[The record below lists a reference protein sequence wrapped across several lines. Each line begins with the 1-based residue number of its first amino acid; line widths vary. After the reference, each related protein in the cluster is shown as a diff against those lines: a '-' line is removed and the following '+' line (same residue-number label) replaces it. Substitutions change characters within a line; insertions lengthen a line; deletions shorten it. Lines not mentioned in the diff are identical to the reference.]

1 MSMALDLQRLS
12 NNQIWRGLR
21 QRNVSRDNH
30 PLNVC
35 HKLQFSCEIAHY
47 RKNSISVFQEI
58 FASADKV
65 LFFERRTEHEAI
77 ILWSFKIFL
86 IFRNYIRFQASPS
99 AKMPW
104 GYLSVKVLSNKV
116 KRIIYN
122 ICKSMPVYV
131 LSINLLNGLS
141 MF

>member
-86 IFRNYIRFQASPS
+86 IFRNYIRFQALFFLVWALSPS
-99 AKMPW
+99 IGENAV
-104 GYLSVKVLSNKV
+104 GLYF
-116 KRIIYN
+116 
-122 ICKSMPVYV
+122 CKSFIKQGKKNY
-131 LSINLLNGLS
+131 L
-141 MF
+141 

>member
-1 MSMALDLQRLS
+1 MSMTLDLQRLS
-12 NNQIWRGLR
+12 NNQIWRGLW

-86 IFRNYIRFQASPS
+86 IFRNYIRFQAFFFLVWALSPS
-99 AKMPW
+99 IGENAV
-104 GYLSVKVLSNKV
+104 GLSF
-116 KRIIYN
+116 
-122 ICKSMPVYV
+122 CKSFIKQGKKKY
-131 LSINLLNGLS
+131 L
-141 MF
+141 

>member
-47 RKNSISVFQEI
+47 RKNSIFVFQEI

-86 IFRNYIRFQASPS
+86 IFRNYIRFQAFFFLVWALSPS
-99 AKMPW
+99 IGENAV
-104 GYLSVKVLSNKV
+104 GLSF
-116 KRIIYN
+116 
-122 ICKSMPVYV
+122 CKSFIKQGKKKY
-131 LSINLLNGLS
+131 L
-141 MF
+141 

>member
-12 NNQIWRGLR
+12 NNQIWRGLW

-35 HKLQFSCEIAHY
+35 HKLQFSCEIVHY

-86 IFRNYIRFQASPS
+86 IFRNYIRFQAFFFLVWALSPS
-99 AKMPW
+99 IGENAV
-104 GYLSVKVLSNKV
+104 GLSF
-116 KRIIYN
+116 
-122 ICKSMPVYV
+122 CKSFIKQGKKKY
-131 LSINLLNGLS
+131 L
-141 MF
+141 

>member
-21 QRNVSRDNH
+21 QRIVSRDNH

-35 HKLQFSCEIAHY
+35 NKLQFSCKIAHY

-77 ILWSFKIFL
+77 ILWNFKIFL
-86 IFRNYIRFQASPS
+86 IFRNYIRFQAFFFLVWALSPS
-99 AKMPW
+99 IGENAV
-104 GYLSVKVLSNKV
+104 GLSF
-116 KRIIYN
+116 
-122 ICKSMPVYV
+122 CKSFIKQGKKKY
-131 LSINLLNGLS
+131 L
-141 MF
+141 

>member
-12 NNQIWRGLR
+12 NNQIWRGLW

-86 IFRNYIRFQASPS
+86 IFRNYIRFQAFFFLVWALSPS
-99 AKMPW
+99 IGENAV
-104 GYLSVKVLSNKV
+104 GLSF
-116 KRIIYN
+116 
-122 ICKSMPVYV
+122 CKSFIKQGKKKY
-131 LSINLLNGLS
+131 L
-141 MF
+141 

>member
-1 MSMALDLQRLS
+1 MKTMSMALDLQRLS
-12 NNQIWRGLR
+12 NNQIWRGLW

-77 ILWSFKIFL
+77 IQWSFKIFL
-86 IFRNYIRFQASPS
+86 IFRNYIRFQAFFFLVWALSPS
-99 AKMPW
+99 IGENAV
-104 GYLSVKVLSNKV
+104 GLSF
-116 KRIIYN
+116 
-122 ICKSMPVYV
+122 CKSFIKQGKKNY
-131 LSINLLNGLS
+131 L
-141 MF
+141 